1 MSVRNHNMIEFSKKS
16 KLLNKLWRNN
26 SGIALTEFA
35 LALPVFITL
44 TVGGLEFA
52 NLANT
57 HMRISQIAMSVADNA
72 GRYDPSIDEADIGEL
87 IAAAQVV
94 GDNLD
99 FLANGR
105 VVLSSL
111 QHNGLSGSD
120 EGQVINWQR
129 CFGDL
134 AVVSA
139 YGVENDGET
148 DDSLA
153 SGMGESG
160 NKIVA
165 SDGTAVMFVEVTY
178 DYEPFFPGVIP
189 AKQIRYESA
198 FNVRSRNSFDITN
211 ASNKPINSCT

>member
-1 MSVRNHNMIEFSKKS
+1 MLALSKK
-16 KLLNKLWRNN
+16 RNVLRN
-26 SGIALTEFA
+26 LKSNQSGIALTEFA

-57 HMRISQIAMSVADNA
+57 HMRLSQISMSVADNA
-72 GRYDPSIDEADIGEL
+72 GRYDPSIDETDIGEL
-87 IAAAQVV
+87 IAAAEVV
-94 GDNLD
+94 GDGLN
-99 FLANGR
+99 FTANGR

-111 QHNGLSGSD
+111 QHNGLSDSD

-134 AVVSA
+134 NVVSA

-148 DDSLA
+148 DSSLA
-153 SGMGESG
+153 AGMGKTG

-165 SDGTAVMFVEVTY
+165 ADGTAVMFVEVTY
-178 DYEPFFPGVIP
+178 DYEPFFPGVVP
-189 AKQIRYESA
+189 AKQIRYETA
-198 FNVRSRNSFDITN
+198 FNVRTRNSFDITN
-211 ASNKPINSCT
+211 VNNETVSGC

>member
-1 MSVRNHNMIEFSKKS
+1 MIEFTNKS
-16 KLLNKLWRNN
+16 GILSRLRHSE

-44 TVGGLEFA
+44 TVGGLEYA
-52 NLANT
+52 NLAST
-57 HMRISQIAMSVADNA
+57 HLRISQIAMSVADNA
-72 GRYDPSIDEADIGEL
+72 GRYDPSIDESDIGEL
-87 IAAAQVV
+87 IAAAEVV
-94 GDNLD
+94 GDTLN
-99 FLANGR
+99 FTANGR

-111 QHNGLSGSD
+111 QHNGLSDDD

-134 AVVSA
+134 SVVSA

-148 DDSLA
+148 DDSFA
-153 SGMGESG
+153 AGMGETG

-165 SDGTAVMFVEVTY
+165 ADGTAVMFVEVTY

-189 AKQIRYESA
+189 ASQIRYESA

-211 ASNKPINSCT
+211 VNNEPINSCT